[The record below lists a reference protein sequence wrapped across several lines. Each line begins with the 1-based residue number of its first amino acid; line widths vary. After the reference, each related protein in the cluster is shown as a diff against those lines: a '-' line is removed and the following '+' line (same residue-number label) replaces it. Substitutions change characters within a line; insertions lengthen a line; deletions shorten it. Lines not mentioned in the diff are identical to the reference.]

1 MIYKYK
7 TEKRSLK
14 YFRNYQNL
22 IELFKSLRD
31 GNVKP
36 TEVKSRQNKKGNPKS
51 KSEDQISVIQNVEN
65 IFELRSKMF
74 LT

>member
-14 YFRNYQNL
+14 YFRNYQSL

-36 TEVKSRQNKKGNPKS
+36 TEVLKKSNLGKTKKEIQSQNQKIK
-51 KSEDQISVIQNVEN
+51 
-65 IFELRSKMF
+65 
-74 LT
+74 